1 MCSSDL
7 NGEIIKGIS
16 TTIKPNSLTA
26 IVGHSGSGKT
36 TFCKLIPR
44 FYDVCKGEILVGG
57 ANITNISTEELMKK
71 ISIVFQNVYL
81 FEDTILNNIRFA
93 KLDASNDEV
102 IEAAKKARCY
112 DFITALPD
120 GFDTMVGEGGDTL
133 SGGEKQRIAI
143 ARAIL
148 KDSPIVILD
157 EFTSALDVE
166 NKHLLLLGRG
176 LYPHQYLSNNA
187 P

>member
-1 MCSSDL
+1 M
-7 NGEIIKGIS
+7 
-16 TTIKPNSLTA
+16 
-26 IVGHSGSGKT
+26 
-36 TFCKLIPR
+36 
-44 FYDVCKGEILVGG
+44 
-57 ANITNISTEELMKK
+57 
-71 ISIVFQNVYL
+71 
-81 FEDTILNNIRFA
+81 NNIRFA
-93 KLDASNDEV
+93 KLDASNDKV

-166 NKHLLLLGRG
+166 NEHHILAAIDNLVKDKTVIIIAHRLETIRKADHIIVLDKGKIVQEG
-176 LYPHQYLSNNA
+176 THNNYSDRKSVV
-187 P
+187 